1 MDPARGGI
9 SLRSVGHNTWGKGLS
24 LSWFFWFVFK
34 NLLQSENSNISV
46 WNPSGCW
53 EFIYEVFRTEP
64 VYTVEC
70 YVSAWYYHC
79 GSFSH
84 GLLYLAPG
92 K

>member
-64 VYTVEC
+64 VAQTRHQVRVINLDDFFKQC
-70 YVSAWYYHC
+70 
-79 GSFSH
+79 
-84 GLLYLAPG
+84 
-92 K
+92 